1 MGKKIG
7 GYIMLVIGIILGLGL
22 LATLP
27 TIFKGG
33 GGELAYNIGYLIGQ
47 LIGLAL
53 VTALAAFLIM
63 KGLKFIK

>member
-27 TIFKGG
+27 TIFKG